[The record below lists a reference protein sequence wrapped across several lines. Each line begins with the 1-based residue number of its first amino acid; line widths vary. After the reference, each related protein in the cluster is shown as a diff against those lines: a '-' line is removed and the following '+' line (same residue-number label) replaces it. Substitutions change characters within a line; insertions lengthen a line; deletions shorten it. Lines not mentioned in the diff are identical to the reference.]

1 MAHRQ
6 SISASLIDVVLPG
19 SFALSGSAPS
29 SIVLSALAEAPTSM
43 SRVLVEDGPEGSVRE
58 HAIDSLNRE

>member
-6 SISASLIDVVLPG
+6 PIGASLIDVVLPG

-29 SIVLSALAEAPTSM
+29 NIVLSVLAEAPISM
-43 SRVLVEDGPEGSVRE
+43 SRVPVEDGPEDSVRE
-58 HAIDSLNRE
+58 HAVDALNRE